1 MDFISNHLCPSRAG
15 RKSRMPPT
23 SPKGTKGDPL
33 GLPPKICQQSG
44 PAQTS
49 REKKKS
55 HKKNFE
61 NSDKM

>member
-23 SPKGTKGDPL
+23 SPTSPL

>member
-1 MDFISNHLCPSRAG
+1 MDFISNSLCPSRAG

-33 GLPPKICQQSG
+33 GLPPICQQSG